1 MNNSDFECAKIFAG
15 LAECYHLCTP
25 EDFDLVFANTE
36 DFKYGMSLIG
46 LCSKVFP
53 DIKLLTFE
61 LMSNHMHLVLAGKE
75 DRITSL
81 FCMIKKFLVKHFTNT
96 DRWIHWDKFSSKLIK
111 IESLENFRNV
121 IAYVNRNGF
130 VVHPEWVPFSYPWG
144 ANRFYFCPEAKIRHK
159 NEAVPMK
166 QISRQT
172 IAHSRKFDY
181 VEGLMVLDGYV
192 SPISFCDIDTGES
205 LFRNARQYFIRISKS
220 VESYKDIADVIGESI
235 YYTDDDLFM
244 VAKQISSA
252 QYNEPRLPL
261 LPYDSKI
268 KIAKTLHFNYNASN
282 KQIQRLL
289 SLDAVVVSSLF
300 PG

>member
-1 MNNSDFECAKIFAG
+1 
-15 LAECYHLCTP
+15 
-25 EDFDLVFANTE
+25 
-36 DFKYGMSLIG
+36 
-46 LCSKVFP
+46 
-53 DIKLLTFE
+53 
-61 LMSNHMHLVLAGKE
+61 
-75 DRITSL
+75 
-81 FCMIKKFLVKHFTNT
+81 
-96 DRWIHWDKFSSKLIK
+96 
-111 IESLENFRNV
+111 
-121 IAYVNRNGF
+121 
-130 VVHPEWVPFSYPWG
+130 
-144 ANRFYFCPEAKIRHK
+144 
-159 NEAVPMK
+159 
-166 QISRQT
+166 
-172 IAHSRKFDY
+172 
-181 VEGLMVLDGYV
+181 MVLDGYV